1 MALRSM
7 AQLGQGDTLE
17 PETER
22 ERLAYIAR
30 NRLLFEGNFRE
41 LGIIPTREEQNPLRI
56 NWFRRVA
63 TFYPELMFAERPT
76 VLIEEN
82 EQAQAA
88 INPYLPSS
96 TQPSVYDWWTML
108 EFANTDMLRFGMA
121 VLASDP
127 DNPVNFVRFE
137 PDRWFEVIDERGE
150 HVGDIAVRM
159 RARQLS
165 NDEGFIDVYRYPVDQ
180 EATWTIYKLDDPT
193 TIGPLLE
200 EVVIPSRKGRQV
212 RTLQTTIDRTS
223 IFEGMKYSVASMSKD
238 VGRLDRTLERNS
250 NPHLYG
256 PDGMLEKDKETGQYK
271 IDPQGMFLPMA
282 EEDSSPGYVQWD
294 ANIEALEWDFNNHE
308 RTALVQAGLSPLLFD
323 PAQETNALS
332 GVSLRRTLMP
342 TWGRLNRLKT
352 ANEALLRQL
361 VLLWNFNRQ
370 FVGLEVFDLRAEQI
384 SVEWPFMQLFEDIT
398 RETNDDGGATN

>member
-7 AQLGQGDTLE
+7 TQMGHGDTLQ
-17 PETER
+17 PESER

-30 NRLLFEGNFRE
+30 NRLLFAGNFRE
-41 LGIIPTREEQNPLRI
+41 LGIIPTKEDGNPLRI

-76 VLIEEN
+76 VLIEGH

-88 INPYLPSS
+88 VNPYLPSS
-96 TQPSVYDWWTML
+96 TQSSVYDWWTML
-108 EFANTDMLRFGMA
+108 EFANTDMLRFGVA
-121 VLASDP
+121 VVASDP
-127 DNPVNFVRFE
+127 NEPINFVRFE
-137 PDRWFEVIDERGE
+137 PDNWFEVIDHRGE
-150 HVGDIAVRM
+150 HLGDILVR
-159 RARQLS
+159 RRPRQF
-165 NDEGFIDVYRYPVDQ
+165 NDEEGFVDVYRYPIDGD
-180 EATWTIYKLDDPT
+180 ATWTIYQLNDLE
-193 TIGPLLE
+193 TIGPLVE
-200 EVVIPSRKGRQV
+200 EMVIPNRIGRQV
-212 RTLQTTIDRTS
+212 RTLQTTVDGTS
-223 IFEGMKYSVASMSKD
+223 VFDGMKYSVAAMSKD

-271 IDPQGMFLPMA
+271 IDPNGMFLPMA

-294 ANIEALEWDFNNHE
+294 AGIEALEWDFNNHE

-342 TWGRLNRLKT
+342 TWGRLNRFKT
-352 ANEALLRQL
+352 ANDALLRQL

-370 FVGLEVFDLRAEQI
+370 YVGLEVFDIRAEQI
-384 SVEWPFMQLFEDIT
+384 SVEWPFMELFEDIT
-398 RETNDDGGATN
+398 RETDDDGGAGN